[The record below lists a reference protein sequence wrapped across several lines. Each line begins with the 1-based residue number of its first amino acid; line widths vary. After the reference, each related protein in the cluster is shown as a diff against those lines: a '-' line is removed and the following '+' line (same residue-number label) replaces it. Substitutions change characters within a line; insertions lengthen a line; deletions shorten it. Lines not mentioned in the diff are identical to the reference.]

1 MPGTS
6 KEIQGVIQWDGKGN
20 YTQNADVTLA
30 GRLELSAVSKRR
42 FAEHALRLF
51 EREQGQSDCLA
62 LLGAYVR
69 RRRRMASA
77 GLRRHSS
84 LAKSLLGTTSESACR
99 YFKVIYP

>member
-1 MPGTS
+1 MGW
-6 KEIQGVIQWDGKGN
+6 QGN

-42 FAEHALRLF
+42 FAERALRLF

-62 LLGAYVR
+62 LVGAYVR

-77 GLRRHSS
+77 GRGDIRHSPNH
-84 LAKSLLGTTSESACR
+84 C
-99 YFKVIYP
+99 